1 MTSSTADALAD
12 LAAVLVVS
20 TRQWQT
26 EKSTK
31 ASTVPIEDDIR
42 AIEEQIEQ
50 VSDTVNLSTPD
61 RSKLDSVGTELWN
74 VWRIH
79 MMEACTDE
87 EERKTKN
94 GRVLAVAVAL
104 LDLASPSNAPGT
116 WKPDECSKRL
126 RNMWPLKGVVFASVP
141 EPRGYVWWLQ
151 LINAADTNQLDCSL
165 KILKAAAKR
174 FDSLEGDSSA
184 IDKVQLDSITA
195 EYYMLRVY
203 LAWKQGR
210 PDIADHLFTKVP
222 LKATIK
228 NRSTIVEQC
237 LCIGRMAL
245 ETDQHETSAKWLE
258 IALGQLHE
266 NQDDEALISTD
277 FDFYIR
283 HHLGQSCG
291 Q

>member
-87 EERKTKN
+87 EERKTMN
-94 GRVLAVAVAL
+94 GR
-104 LDLASPSNAPGT
+104 GM
-116 WKPDECSKRL
+116 SKL
-126 RNMWPLKGVVFASVP
+126 TM
-141 EPRGYVWWLQ
+141 
-151 LINAADTNQLDCSL
+151 DTTDRQS
-165 KILKAAAKR
+165 
-174 FDSLEGDSSA
+174 
-184 IDKVQLDSITA
+184 
-195 EYYMLRVY
+195 
-203 LAWKQGR
+203 
-210 PDIADHLFTKVP
+210 DIH
-222 LKATIK
+222 
-228 NRSTIVEQC
+228 S
-237 LCIGRMAL
+237 
-245 ETDQHETSAKWLE
+245 
-258 IALGQLHE
+258 
-266 NQDDEALISTD
+266 
-277 FDFYIR
+277 
-283 HHLGQSCG
+283 
-291 Q
+291 